1 MGNWPTV
8 SRQTGN
14 ARLGRE
20 RGEGLEGWKAWKAWK
35 GEGERAWKAGGQQA
49 GGGGGVLD
57 RVKEFH
63 LKQSSSAGYSALE
76 QECLRLLRIHWML

>member
-20 RGEGLEGWKAWKAWK
+20 G
-35 GEGERAWKAGGQQA
+35 AWKAGGQQA

-63 LKQSSSAGYSALE
+63 LKQSSSAGYAALE
-76 QECLRLLRIHWML
+76 QECLRLW

>member
-20 RGEGLEGWKAWKAWK
+20 RGGLEGWRATSRRRRRSSGQ
-35 GEGERAWKAGGQQA
+35 GEGISFKAEFISWIFCIGTGMFA
-49 GGGGGVLD
+49 FVVKTKVEDSLD
-57 RVKEFH
+57 A
-63 LKQSSSAGYSALE
+63 LKLFIAHGDGL
-76 QECLRLLRIHWML
+76 

>member
-35 GEGERAWKAGGQQA
+35 GEGEGAWKAGGQQA
-49 GGGGGVLD
+49 GGRGGVLMMCNSI
-57 RVKEFH
+57 KLECW
-63 LKQSSSAGYSALE
+63 SSSG
-76 QECLRLLRIHWML
+76 QGDFF